1 MINKIIHFIT
11 LQLIKYCEAR
21 GKVFFIRGKDQADT
35 VYLIRYLLV
44 NSKYFNFYI
53 HRFLRSDADDP
64 HDHPWSFMTY
74 VVDGEYHEHKYNFSC
89 VNPLFET
96 CDYSHVVN
104 HREKG
109 SLVFRNATDV
119 HKVVV
124 DEDIPVLEKERAP
137 LTICITGPRKREWG
151 FWKGGESLFAHG
163 RNYLINAKFVIWTK
177 YLGIEDDSSK
187 RG

>member
-11 LQLIKYCEAR
+11 LQLIKYCEAN

-44 NSKYFNFYI
+44 NTKYFNFYI
-53 HRFLRSDADDP
+53 HRFLRSDGDDP
-64 HDHPWSFMTY
+64 HDHPWNFMTY
-74 VVDGEYHEHKYNFSC
+74 VVDGYYNEHKYNLSGIDPIDGTF
-89 VNPLFET
+89 
-96 CDYSHVVN
+96 DYSHVVN
-104 HREKG
+104 HRNKG
-109 SLVFRNATDV
+109 SLVFRKATDV

-124 DEDIPVLEKERAP
+124 TEDIPVLEKERAP

-151 FWKGGESLFAHG
+151 FWKGREVIFGIG
-163 RNYLINAKFVIWTK
+163 RYLANAKFVIWTQ